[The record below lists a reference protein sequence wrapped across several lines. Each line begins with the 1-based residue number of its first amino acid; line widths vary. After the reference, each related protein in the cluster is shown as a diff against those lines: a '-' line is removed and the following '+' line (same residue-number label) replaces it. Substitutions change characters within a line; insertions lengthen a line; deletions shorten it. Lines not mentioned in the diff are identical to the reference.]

1 MKFPVEIV
9 RIIGKVKRYK
19 ESEDYLSI
27 YKLKGEMLKN
37 FEALKEDIVFNELV
51 KSAFYL
57 KIYDEAILL
66 GEELLKR
73 GYESHEE
80 LYYVLLSTLAS
91 NDIYHAFSIIKR
103 SKVITHPANEQ
114 YLISDGAN
122 YSNLLRISY
131 KTPSVLLLFII
142 VNLINGSIVEANL
155 GIEITLEYIFGRM
168 LELIDQL
175 YELGYHNDIISELT
189 EKVKMIFLE

>member
-9 RIIGKVKRYK
+9 RIIGKVKRFV
-19 ESEDYLSI
+19 ESEDYLAI
-27 YKLKGEMLKN
+27 YKMKDEMFLN
-37 FEALKEDIVFNELV
+37 YEDLKEEIVFNELV
-51 KSAFYL
+51 KSIFYL
-57 KIYDEAILL
+57 KMYDEVVLT

-80 LYYVLLSTLAS
+80 LYYVLLATLAN

-103 SKVITHPANEQ
+103 SKIINHPSTQE
-114 YLISDGAN
+114 YLVSDGAN
-122 YSNLLRISY
+122 YSKLLKVSY
-131 KTPSVLLLFII
+131 KMPSILLLLII
-142 VNLINGSIVEANL
+142 VNLINGLMVEINL
-155 GIEITLEYIFGRM
+155 GINITLEYIFGRM

-175 YELGYHNDIISELT
+175 YELGYHKDIIDELT

>member
-1 MKFPVEIV
+1 M
-9 RIIGKVKRYK
+9 
-19 ESEDYLSI
+19 
-27 YKLKGEMLKN
+27 
-37 FEALKEDIVFNELV
+37 
-51 KSAFYL
+51 
-57 KIYDEAILL
+57 
-66 GEELLKR
+66 
-73 GYESHEE
+73 
-80 LYYVLLSTLAS
+80 
-91 NDIYHAFSIIKR
+91 
-103 SKVITHPANEQ
+103 
-114 YLISDGAN
+114 ISDGAN

-142 VNLINGSIVEANL
+142 VNLINGLIVEANL

>member
-27 YKLKGEMLKN
+27 YKLKGEMLEN

-103 SKVITHPANEQ
+103 SKVITRPANEQ

-142 VNLINGSIVEANL
+142 VNLINGLIVEANL